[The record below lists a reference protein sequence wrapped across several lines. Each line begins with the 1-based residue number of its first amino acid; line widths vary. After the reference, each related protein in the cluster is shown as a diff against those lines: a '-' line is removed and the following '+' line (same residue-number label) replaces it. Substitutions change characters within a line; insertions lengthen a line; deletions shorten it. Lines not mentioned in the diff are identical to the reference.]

1 MDTMIAC
8 KFETTEVN
16 GKISDEKLD
25 YWGKTNYSPCN
36 HDSYQIMENP
46 ETQTSSQL
54 QVTGQCPKDNY
65 SWSVNRTKKGQSNT
79 LSTLKTWVLNLGK
92 QNLLFNGYFH

>member
-16 GKISDEKLD
+16 GKINDEKPD
-25 YWGKTNYSPCN
+25 YWGKSNCSPCK

-46 ETQTSSQL
+46 ETQSSSQL
-54 QVTGQCPKDNY
+54 QVTGQRPKDNY
-65 SWSVNRTKKGQSNT
+65 SWSVNSTKKGQSNA
-79 LSTLKTWVLNLGK
+79 LSTLKTWVLGLGK